1 MRKPANSEVPVNVM
15 QSGSRRRPHLGCA
28 LLALLVA
35 ASAVGSEETPP
46 RASSSPPTGDDF
58 ALSIVMDPA
67 EASGTATASI
77 RIHATKDAL
86 WQILTSCPEALQIV
100 PGLKLCVVQ
109 ETAKDQSWQRI
120 RQVMDYAWF
129 TPRVSYDVLASYNKP
144 DGIAFEKVAGDQ
156 MRLRGSWGL
165 QSDGEYTVAHYVLE
179 FSPGFWMPRWFVKA
193 ALKRDLPKMLRAL
206 RAHAEAARTG

>member
-1 MRKPANSEVPVNVM
+1 MLAV
-15 QSGSRRRPHLGCA
+15 
-28 LLALLVA
+28 LLAAPVA
-35 ASAVGSEETPP
+35 RCAETPTTP
-46 RASSSPPTGDDF
+46 SATAAAGDEF
-58 ALSIVMDPA
+58 ALSISMDPG
-67 EASGTATASI
+67 EASGTATAAI
-77 RIHATKDAL
+77 RIHATKDVL

-165 QSDGEYTVAHYVLE
+165 QSDGDYTVAHYVLE

>member
-1 MRKPANSEVPVNVM
+1 VNATQLGLRRLLQLTFLVLGMLSAAAAVRGDEAAPKANA
-15 QSGSRRRPHLGCA
+15 G
-28 LLALLVA
+28 A
-35 ASAVGSEETPP
+35 AA
-46 RASSSPPTGDDF
+46 GDDF
-58 ALSIVMDPA
+58 VLNITMDPS

-77 RIHATKDAL
+77 RIHASKDAL
-86 WQILTSCPEALQIV
+86 WSILTSCPEALQIV

-120 RQVMDYAWF
+120 RQVMDYSWF
-129 TPRVSYDVLASYNKP
+129 TPRVSYDVVASYNKH

-156 MRLRGSWGL
+156 LRLRGSWGL

-179 FSPGFWMPRWFVKA
+179 FSPGYWMPRWFVKA
-193 ALKRDLPKMLRAL
+193 AMKRDLPKMLRAL